1 MRTILFVV
9 SGLLSSAAL
18 AQAAAPPSARK
29 PVPVRVEKTDKGHRL
44 LRDGKPF
51 LIKGVGSQTDL
62 ALLKRCGGNSIRT
75 WGAENLGD
83 VLDEAHEHGLTVL
96 AGIWLGHERHGFDYN
111 NADQVARQYEQ
122 ARAVILK
129 HRNHPALLAWAIGNE
144 MEGYGKG
151 DNAAIWSAINSIAA
165 MAHKLDPNHPTLT
178 AVAEEIDVV
187 G

>member
-18 AQAAAPPSARK
+18 AQPAAPPSART
-29 PVPVRVEKTDKGHRL
+29 PVPLEKADKGHSH
-44 LRDGKPF
+44 LRDGTPF
-51 LIKGVGSQTDL
+51 IIKGVGGQTDL

-111 NADQVARQYEQ
+111 DAD
-122 ARAVILK
+122 
-129 HRNHPALLAWAIGNE
+129 
-144 MEGYGKG
+144 
-151 DNAAIWSAINSIAA
+151 
-165 MAHKLDPNHPTLT
+165 
-178 AVAEEIDVV
+178 
-187 G
+187 